1 MAEFRPEEII
11 SLFRNSGL
19 ANVNVKLLEKS
30 GEQHRKT
37 LLIYGEKK

>member
-1 MAEFRPEEII
+1 MFKEAGLININLKLMEKQEE
-11 SLFRNSGL
+11 L
-19 ANVNVKLLEKS
+19 